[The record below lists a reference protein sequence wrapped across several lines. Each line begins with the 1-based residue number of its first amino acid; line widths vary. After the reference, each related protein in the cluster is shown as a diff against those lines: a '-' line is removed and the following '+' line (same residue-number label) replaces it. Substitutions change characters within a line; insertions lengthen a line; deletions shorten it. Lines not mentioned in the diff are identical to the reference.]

1 VAGSWNHIVNRN
13 GKFQGT
19 LLIENLGDAYE
30 ALEECYGMIQ
40 YLADVVATE
49 WGQEHAAVIR
59 EAKEN
64 HEAGLRIGGMVQRR
78 YFGGGE

>member
-1 VAGSWNHIVNRN
+1 MAGSWGHIVNRS

-40 YLADVVATE
+40 WLADMIAVETVSDR
-49 WGQEHAAVIR
+49 AAVIR
-59 EAKEN
+59 QARDN
-64 HEAGLRIGGMVQRR
+64 YRTGLEIGGMARRR
-78 YFGGGE
+78 YFGGDE